1 MEKLGEPFKFDWGW
15 CCGRMVGCT
24 NRTGMGQAVL
34 NTRLTSSD
42 FILGSQLKF
51 E

>member
-1 MEKLGEPFKFDWGW
+1 MEKLGERTFDWDL
-15 CCGRMVGCT
+15 CCGRMVGGT
-24 NRTGMGQAVL
+24 NRIGMGQTVL
-34 NTRLTSSD
+34 NTRLRSSD